1 MLKIENIK
9 IKNFKLL
16 KDISIKLGD
25 LTLIT
30 GVNSSGK
37 SSFIQALLLL
47 KQNQDLIA
55 KIEANNL
62 FLESFSKEN
71 KKIDAMKE
79 IIKKTKHLP
88 INING
93 EYTQI
98 GEKKDLFHQDV
109 FEENIEI

>member
-1 MLKIENIK
+1 MLKIEK
-9 IKNFKLL
+9 VDIKNFKLL
-16 KDISIKLGD
+16 RDVSIKLAD

-47 KQNQDLIA
+47 KQNQDLIG

-62 FLESFSKEN
+62 LLESIGKDN
-71 KKIDAMKE
+71 KTIDIIKE
-79 IIKKTKHLP
+79 IANKTGKLS

-98 GEKKDLFHQDV
+98 GEKKRFV
-109 FEENIEI
+109 SSRCI